1 MQRSIKSTVATVAV
15 ALAAAGASAELF
27 AKQAIMTGAGAG
39 TCTDCHSGSSLSYG
53 DLYSHIQSLA
63 SKGSSDQTWIDAIK
77 ACGTGVFGA
86 NGSCTITPP
95 PPTNQAPSISVSN
108 PAAVVEPAA
117 VSFTLTAS
125 DPDGDTVT
133 VAASGLPSG
142 ASYDDATRTFNWSP
156 SVAGSYTV
164 TFTPTDS
171 QGLAGAAANV
181 KITVDAPTS
190 GGSNDAPVV
199 TKPVDGGSYTATVGT
214 ALQIP
219 VAATDKNGDDVA
231 LSYSI
236 DGGASTPIAS
246 SFDSAESAWTGSF
259 DWTPTAAG
267 TVKVTFTATD
277 DPADATVTS
286 KSASVSV
293 TITVKDPSSGGTG
306 ITAVNVSRASWAKRT
321 KTLSAAGT
329 VAAPKGVK
337 VAGKLVTITDTG
349 TGAVIGTAKVSKRKT
364 WSLTKRLK
372 AAPCSITAGID
383 GLTAT
388 RMVDRAPESC
398 SADDDDDG
406 DGDDSSESSDD
417 TSKTTSSTTT
427 TTTDDGTTTKSRK
440 KKRKSRSDD

>member
-15 ALAAAGASAELF
+15 ALAAAGGSAELF
-27 AKQAIMTGAGAG
+27 AKGTIMAGAGAG
-39 TCTDCHSGSSLSYG
+39 ACTDCHKGTSYNYD
-53 DLYSHIQSLA
+53 DLYAQIQALA

-86 NGSCTITPP
+86 NGSCTTTPP
-95 PPTNQAPSISVSN
+95 PPTNQAPSVSVSN

-117 VSFTLTAS
+117 VSFTVAAS
-125 DPDGDTVT
+125 DPDGDAVT
-133 VAASGLPSG
+133 VQASGLPNG
-142 ASYDDATRTFNWSP
+142 ATYDDTTRTFNWGA

-171 QGLAGAAANV
+171 KGLAGAAANV
-181 KITVDAPTS
+181 KITVDAASS

-199 TKPVDGGSYTATVGT
+199 TKPVDGGTYSGTVGT

-231 LSYSI
+231 LSYSVN
-236 DGGASTPIAS
+236 GGASTPITT
-246 SFDSAESAWTGSF
+246 SFDSVESAWTGTF

-277 DPADATVTS
+277 DPADATVTA
-286 KSASVSV
+286 KSASVTV
-293 TITVKDPSSGGTG
+293 TITVTDPSSGGTG

-329 VAAPKGVK
+329 VFAPQGVK
-337 VAGKLVTITDTG
+337 VAGKLVTITDN
-349 TGAVIGTAKVSKRKT
+349 TGATIGTAKVGKRKT
-364 WSLTKRLK
+364 WSLTKRLS
-372 AAPCSITAGID
+372 AAPCSITATIE

-388 RMVDRAPESC
+388 RLVDRAPESC
-398 SADDDDDG
+398 NDDDDD
-406 DGDDSSESSDD
+406 DDSSESTDD
-417 TSKTTSSTTT
+417 SSKSASSTVTT
-427 TTTDDGTTTKSRK
+427 TTTDDGSSTKSKK
-440 KKRKSRSDD
+440 KKRKASSDD